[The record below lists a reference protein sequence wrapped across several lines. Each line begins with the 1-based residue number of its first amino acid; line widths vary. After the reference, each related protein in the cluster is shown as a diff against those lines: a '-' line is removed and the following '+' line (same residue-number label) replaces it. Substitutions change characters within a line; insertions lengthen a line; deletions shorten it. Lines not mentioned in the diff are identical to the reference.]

1 MEAMQEKVL
10 EILREQDDTVDF
22 EKETGLITNRILDSF
37 EIINLVSDL
46 EDAFDIRIGTAEM
59 IPENINSLSNI
70 VKMVQ
75 RLKG

>member
-59 IPENINSLSNI
+59 IPENFNSLSNI

>member
-10 EILREQDDTVDF
+10 EILREQADTVDF

-59 IPENINSLSNI
+59 IPENFNSLSNI

>member
-22 EKETGLITNRILDSF
+22 EKDTGLITNRILDSF

-59 IPENINSLSNI
+59 IPENFNSLSNI

>member
-37 EIINLVSDL
+37 EIINPVSDL

-59 IPENINSLSNI
+59 IPVNFNSLSNI

>member
-10 EILREQDDTVDF
+10 ESLREQDDTVDF

-59 IPENINSLSNI
+59 IPENFNSLSNI